1 MPCSTLSDLTREMEA
16 NVPVLTRQKK
26 EGEFLRQK
34 AEQYQKL
41 VTSMKVRCVPR
52 LFITASVDKG

>member
-1 MPCSTLSDLTREMEA
+1 MSDLTREMEA

-41 VTSMKVRCVPR
+41 VTSMKVRHVPR
-52 LFITASVDKG
+52 LLVTASVNKG

>member
-1 MPCSTLSDLTREMEA
+1 MYISCACSTLSDLSREMEA

-26 EGEFLRQK
+26 EGEFMRQK

-41 VTSMKVRCVPR
+41 VTSMKVRYINSWR
-52 LFITASVDKG
+52 SL